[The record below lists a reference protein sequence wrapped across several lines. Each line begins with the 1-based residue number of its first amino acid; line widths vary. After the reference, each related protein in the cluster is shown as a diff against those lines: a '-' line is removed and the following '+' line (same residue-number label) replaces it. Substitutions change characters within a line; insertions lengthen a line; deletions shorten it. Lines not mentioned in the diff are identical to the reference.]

1 MLVMQQSNTPPLPS
15 SAHYPKRQKFSTQS
29 SRRDPSIKLKCFPN
43 SFALSNGE
51 CASVRY
57 PPFLFLFFL
66 EKSKEFHFDNPS
78 SWVNDWKEEKRN
90 AFWRCVNNN
99 PNNTARNDSNALK
112 RDRMERAAASCCHM
126 MNRIELKKKKKGE
139 EKKKKKKKLTWT
151 RLAGWKRGRR
161 RGLSVS
167 WTIFALPVA
176 LTEAIVVGSAELSE
190 RIETRR
196 AVGARVRMAQIRIR
210 LLDGEKKKKKKE
222 GKETIHYSRFTA
234 TTHPSI
240 WGGQTF
246 ARANK

>member
-1 MLVMQQSNTPPLPS
+1 MPFDDAWIIILIIPPE
-15 SAHYPKRQKFSTQS
+15 T
-29 SRRDPSIKLKCFPN
+29 IVT
-43 SFALSNGE
+43 LSNETGWN
-51 CASVRY
+51 VRR
-57 PPFLFLFFL
+57 LRVATWWI
-66 EKSKEFHFDNPS
+66 E
-78 SWVNDWKEEKRN
+78 
-90 AFWRCVNNN
+90 
-99 PNNTARNDSNALK
+99 SNW
-112 RDRMERAAASCCHM
+112 
-126 MNRIELKKKKKGE
+126 KKKKKGE
-139 EKKKKKKKLTWT
+139 EKNQKKKLTWT

-210 LLDGEKKKKKKE
+210 LLDGEKNKKKKE